1 MKKDLIIVKATAISI
16 TADFDAAREYIQKE
30 LKKYEVVV
38 TEETIAGCKKL
49 GADLNKVA
57 GEIDKKRKAEL
68 SVMTAP
74 IKTFDA
80 GMKSL
85 VTLCKEGREKITK
98 QIKVFDDA
106 RLLQVESLLKSLRE
120 RLWHD
125 NKVSDDFKSAEFD
138 DLILQGSMTATGKL
152 TAKAITGVTVRVGED
167 MQKQKDVEMR
177 LVKLENACYKAGLK
191 TPLTEV
197 HVKAFLNAEDDVYCN
212 QLELLIKAELNRQ
225 TESEEI
231 IRQQLIKEAAVVVDE
246 AVDVYATEP
255 ESPIEKPEVTFTKEA
270 EKPDPVV
277 QVSGIKVEKP
287 VAPSGKVTYV
297 LIAKFEI
304 TVPTQVTSER
314 VRTLLEKKIVD
325 AGITSLKEMTVVA

>member
-1 MKKDLIIVKATAISI
+1 MLHDL
-16 TADFDAAREYIQKE
+16 R
-30 LKKYEVVV
+30 
-38 TEETIAGCKKL
+38 
-49 GADLNKVA
+49 ADLWRSNGV
-57 GEIDKKRKAEL
+57 GEEFL
-68 SVMTAP
+68 
-74 IKTFDA
+74 
-80 GMKSL
+80 
-85 VTLCKEGREKITK
+85 
-98 QIKVFDDA
+98 
-106 RLLQVESLLKSLRE
+106 
-120 RLWHD
+120 
-125 NKVSDDFKSAEFD
+125 SAEFD
-138 DLILQGSMTATGKL
+138 DLIILSSMTAAGKL
-152 TAKAITGVTVRVGED
+152 SGKAKSAVKDRVLAD
-167 MQKQKDVEMR
+167 LQRQKNVEMR

-197 HVKAFLNAEDDVYCN
+197 HVKAFLNAEDEVYCN

-231 IRQQLIKEAAVVVDE
+231 IRKQLIKEAEIVVDE

-304 TVPTQVTSER
+304 TVPTQVTSESVSTSIR
-314 VRTLLEKKIVD
+314 EKN
-325 AGITSLKEMTVVA
+325 S